1 MPVTPKFSINMPV
14 PPDSPP
20 PDSLPPPDS
29 PPPGSLPPGSLV
41 GVLNA
46 KYSPDFVIK

>member
-1 MPVTPKFSINMPV
+1 MPLTPKFSINMPV

-20 PDSLPPPDS
+20 PGSL
-29 PPPGSLPPGSLV
+29 PPGSLPPGSPPPDPPP